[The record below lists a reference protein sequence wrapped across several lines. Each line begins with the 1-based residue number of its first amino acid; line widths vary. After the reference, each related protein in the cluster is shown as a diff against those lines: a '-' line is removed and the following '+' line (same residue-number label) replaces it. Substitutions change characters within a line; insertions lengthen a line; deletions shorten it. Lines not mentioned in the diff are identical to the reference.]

1 MNWLNP
7 GGYIAIIAA
16 ILAIGLLV
24 GVYKA
29 GENAADDRHKAKS
42 IQELSE
48 QLDERGVT
56 NEEVRNATLARK
68 CELLGGVFRD
78 GICE

>member
-1 MNWLNP
+1 MPWAKIIPHASILLV
-7 GGYIAIIAA
+7 IAI
-16 ILAIGLLV
+16 LLIGI
-24 GVYKA
+24 YKA
-29 GENAADDRHKAKS
+29 GENAADNRHKAKS